1 MDLDPVYLPYAQ
13 VNGVPQE
20 SKLATYMKRPPDSGS
35 SAMAQSLSKTVS
47 SMSLE
52 PLLSMKKLSS
62 QVLAAQS
69 SEFIP
74 RNSVT
79 TFANRLVD
87 SSTVSPQPNTPSPTQ
102 SIISPTPHS
111 MVDKSL
117 PTYQENFGGT
127 TYFYQAPS
135 SGTEV
140 PGAAGPAPGDDLSA
154 PGVLS
159 SPPGYTMHPGTP
171 PHVRHKPPNA
181 ATVDHSSFY
190 MSENIRAE
198 IQHKN
203 ALTLVSANPELF
215 PELPLEVDNY
225 HDLVPLEQIP
235 TGIKPNMIGYL
246 TSTYKATNIKSGA
259 RYCLRRV
266 HSFRLPSTKCLV
278 FVDMWKKLNHSNIVQ
293 LREVFTT
300 KAFGDHS
307 IVFVYDYHANSETL
321 LSKHFSN
328 EQLNNYGDG
337 FSSNPHAPRPY
348 SHSKNTLLRQQ
359 HSSLLSESTIWSYI
373 IQLTGALRVIHS
385 SGLACRCL
393 DPSKVLLTGLS
404 KSRLRLSGVCVSDVL
419 TFDPSQSNP
428 HSMIA
433 AYQQDDLTALGK
445 LILAMTC
452 RSLMAV
458 QRENL
463 QTSIDLMARS
473 YSADLRNLILYLL
486 SVHQKRTVV
495 DLMPMIGARYYTQL
509 DAVQLHGDSLENEL
523 SKEMENGRLFR
534 LLVKLGTINERPE
547 LNLDPTWSETGDRYM
562 LKLFR
567 DYLLHQVQEDGRP
580 WLDMSH
586 IVHCLN
592 KLDAGT
598 QEKICLMSRDEQ
610 SVLVVSYAELK
621 QCLDQSFHELSSS
634 ASLTPKS
641 TLPL

>member
-1 MDLDPVYLPYAQ
+1 
-13 VNGVPQE
+13 
-20 SKLATYMKRPPDSGS
+20 
-35 SAMAQSLSKTVS
+35 MAQSLSKTVS

-79 TFANRLVD
+79 TFASRLVD

-171 PHVRHKPPNA
+171 PHVRHKPPNV
-181 ATVDHSSFY
+181 ATVDNSSFY

-300 KAFGDHS
+300 KAFGDHCKLNL
-307 IVFVYDYHANSETL
+307 DPTWSETGDRYMLKLFRDYL
-321 LSKHFSN
+321 LHQVQEDGRPWLDMSHIVHC
-328 EQLNNYGDG
+328 LNKLDAGTQEKENFGGTTYFYQAPSSGTEVPGAAGPAPGDDLSAPG
-337 FSSNPHAPRPY
+337 VLSSPPGYTMHPGTPPHVRHKPPNAA
-348 SHSKNTLLRQQ
+348 TVD
-359 HSSLLSESTIWSYI
+359 HSSFYMSENIRAE
-373 IQLTGALRVIHS
+373 IQHKNALTL
-385 SGLACRCL
+385 
-393 DPSKVLLTGLS
+393 
-404 KSRLRLSGVCVSDVL
+404 VSA
-419 TFDPSQSNP
+419 NP
-428 HSMIA
+428 ELFPELPLEVDNYHDL
-433 AYQQDDLTALGK
+433 QDDLTALGK

>member
-20 SKLATYMKRPPDSGS
+20 SKLATYMKRPPDSNN
-35 SAMAQSLSKTVS
+35 AVMAQSLSKTVS

-52 PLLSMKKLSS
+52 PLLSMKK
-62 QVLAAQS
+62 VLAQS
-69 SEFIP
+69 SEFVP

-79 TFANRLVD
+79 TFASRLVD
-87 SSTVSPQPNTPSPTQ
+87 SSNVSPQPNTPSPTQ
-102 SIISPTPHS
+102 SIVSPTPHS
-111 MVDKSL
+111 LVDKSL

-127 TYFYQAPS
+127 TYFYQAPTS
-135 SGTEV
+135 NQGPDV
-140 PGAAGPAPGDDLSA
+140 PGPSGVGPAPVEEMAS
-154 PGVLS
+154 PSVLS
-159 SPPGYTMHPGTP
+159 SPPGFTLHPGTP
-171 PHVRHKPPNA
+171 PHVRHKPIPLSA
-181 ATVDHSSFY
+181 APDNSSFY
-190 MSENIRAE
+190 MTENIRAE

-225 HDLVPLEQIP
+225 HDLVPLERIP

-246 TSTYKATNIKSGA
+246 TSTYKATNIKSGT

-266 HSFRLPSTKCLV
+266 HNFRLPSSKCLV
-278 FVDMWKKLNHSNIVQ
+278 FVDMWKKLSHSNIVQ

-307 IVFVYDYHANSETL
+307 IVFVYDYHPNSETL
-321 LSKHFSN
+321 KSKHFPQN
-328 EQLNNYGDG
+328 EQMNNYGDG
-337 FSSNPHAPRPY
+337 FSANPLAPRPY
-348 SHSKNTLLRQQ
+348 SHSKNTMLRQQ
-359 HSSLLSESTIWSYI
+359 HSSLVPESTIWSYI

-404 KSRLRLSGVCVSDVL
+404 RSRIRLSGVAVSDVL
-419 TFDPSQSNP
+419 TYDASASNP
-428 HSMIA
+428 QSMIA
-433 AYQQDDLTALGK
+433 AYQQDDLTALGR
-445 LILAMTC
+445 LILNMTC
-452 RSLMAV
+452 GSLRAV
-458 QRENL
+458 QRENI
-463 QTSIDLMARS
+463 QTSIELMSRN
-473 YSADLRNLILYLL
+473 YSMDLRNLVLYLL
-486 SVHQKRTVV
+486 PAHQKRTVV

-509 DAVQLHGDSLENEL
+509 DAVQLHGDCLENEL
-523 SKEMENGRLFR
+523 AKEMENGRLFR
-534 LLVKLGTINERPE
+534 LLVKLGSINERPD
-547 LNLDPTWSETGDRYM
+547 LNMDPTWSETGDRYM

-621 QCLDQSFHELSSS
+621 QCLDQSFLELSS
-634 ASLTPKS
+634 AAALNPKS
-641 TLPL
+641 AL